1 MLEYQKSEIERKVTN
16 KTSFQSYFGNDIVV
30 LVYKTVKFIT
40 EWTQIFFQKKI
51 IRFQTFVK
59 STYFKMLNRKFKT
72 ISMSV
77 WIFTKRAG
85 SRQTRTIRTI

>member
-16 KTSFQSYFGNDIVV
+16 KTSFQSYFGNGIVV

-51 IRFQTFVK
+51 IRLQTFTQV
-59 STYFKMLNRKFKT
+59 L
-72 ISMSV
+72 
-77 WIFTKRAG
+77 
-85 SRQTRTIRTI
+85 